1 MKKFLL
7 TCFILC
13 VSMFTVPAYSKEL
26 PQETKSLLL
35 EKLQASTLVVYKNGE
50 IKTFNG
56 RGLEPVLIYLKGDTF
71 KDSYVFDKIVGRAAA
86 YLYVYGDADFVY
98 AETMSK
104 PAIKI
109 LKKNH
114 IKYESPNIVK
124 EIQNR
129 TKTDLCPF
137 EKLTKNVKDA
147 DEAYKLIY
155 GKVYHL

>member
-1 MKKFLL
+1 MKKIFM
-7 TCFILC
+7 TILC
-13 VSMFTVPAYSKEL
+13 ISLFTIPVFSKEL
-26 PQETKSLLL
+26 PPETKDLLL
-35 EKLQASTLVVYKNGE
+35 EKLQTSTLVVYENGE
-50 IKTFNG
+50 IKTFNE
-56 RGLEPVLIYLKGDTF
+56 RGLEPVLIYLKGDNF
-71 KDSYVFDKIVGRAAA
+71 KNSYVFDRTVGRAAA